1 MVRNN
6 EDRKLFE
13 ILRGNQDLIRKE
25 IEERINSS
33 LTILQKNYQKQAEAE
48 EVRQN
53 QDRKLLEDLKTSLT
67 IFRENLTILRENQ
80 DFIRTEMQEIKK
92 LPAYEEIE
100 QMPFRTEKEA
110 DIDHT
115 GTFQKENWKVIWSQ
129 KRTRIHQRR

>member
-92 LPAYEEIE
+92 QLNNA
-100 QMPFRTEKEA
+100 
-110 DIDHT
+110 
-115 GTFQKENWKVIWSQ
+115 
-129 KRTRIHQRR
+129 